1 MCNGPF
7 TKRHYSLRTFGRD
20 TWDIMLHLPGILSAL
35 FSRRISRDFAERLM
49 LTASQ
54 VNECRYCSYFHSRLA
69 LYSGLTHTQVLDLL
83 RQDYGYVPDDQ
94 VTGLTFAQH
103 FVETRL
109 SRALEPEAVGRLEEK
124 YGDQAS
130 RDIINL
136 LRLINAANL
145 AGNSVDA
152 FLCRWQGCPSPNG
165 HPISELMLFL
175 LFAPFTLPLLGNI
188 RQMEQKRWSV

>member
-1 MCNGPF
+1 MCNRPF

-20 TWDIMLHLPGILSAL
+20 AWDILLHLPGILSAL

-83 RQDYGYVPDDQ
+83 RQDYGYVPDNQ
-94 VTGLTFAQH
+94 VAGLIFAQH
-103 FVETRL
+103 FVETGL
-109 SRALEPEAVGRLEEK
+109 SRTLEPEAVGRLEEK
-124 YGDQAS
+124 YGAQAS

-152 FLCRWQGCPSPNG
+152 FLCRWRGFPSPDG
-165 HPISELMLFL
+165 HPISELLLFL
-175 LFAPFTLPLLGNI
+175 LFAPLTLPLLGNI
-188 RQMEQKRWSV
+188 RKMEQKRWSV